1 MNNPDNFKPE
11 KLISKMNAYSVP
23 VLEIPV
29 PPKLTGRLAAFIADS
44 TWGKIGSSDVKII
57 DVLHSAFDIDE
68 MVDLNGVISGRLFTP
83 RQCEEI
89 TSCLQRVYKINYTYE
104 RRMFLEQH
112 QGIQSFIAKT
122 DIPNNSRFAILRN
135 LENYNATIADLL
147 VSDKDFRAVPR
158 VGRTAIT
165 CVRLICE
172 GDGVNFWQYFKD
184 D

>member
-11 KLISKMNAYSVP
+11 KLINRMNAYSVP

-29 PPKLTGRLAAFIADS
+29 PPKLTERLAAFVADS
-44 TWGKIGSSDVKII
+44 TWGKISSSDVKII
-57 DVLHSAFDIDE
+57 DVLHNAFDINE
-68 MVDLNGVISGRLFTP
+68 MVDLNGIIVGRLFTP

-89 TSCLQRVYKINYTYE
+89 TSCLRRVYGINYFCE
-104 RRMFLEQH
+104 RGEFLGRH
-112 QGIQSFIAKT
+112 HGIQSFIART
-122 DIPNNSRFAILRN
+122 DIPNNSRFAILRD
-135 LENYNATIADLL
+135 LKNYNATISDLL
-147 VSDKDFRAVPR
+147 ISGKDFRTLPR

-172 GDGVNFWQYFKD
+172 ENGVNFWQYFKD